1 MFCSARVW
9 IELSATLLLGALLR
23 IVAGDLRG
31 REISFNPRRHGDIR
45 VTSSRLKESL
55 FGMLGPDMNGQ
66 TFLDLCAGCGQIG
79 LEAHSRG
86 GRVTI
91 NEPHRKRS
99 KLLKELVRDW
109 RLRGVE
115 LVSAKAQVLI
125 PRFAEQGRGFD
136 MIYLDTPYRAH
147 LGATSLFLAL
157 VERLSDGALLNPG
170 GLLAIQHP
178 RDAEL
183 EPDCGRLYMV
193 RQRRYGDNHLS
204 IFATSDSSAAR

>member
-1 MFCSARVW
+1 M
-9 IELSATLLLGALLR
+9 R

-31 REISFNPRRHGDIR
+31 REISFNRRRYGDIR

-55 FGMLGPDMNGQ
+55 FGMLGPDLSGQ
-66 TFLDLCAGCGQIG
+66 SFLDLCSGCGQIG

-86 GRVTI
+86 GKVTM

-109 RLRGVE
+109 KLRGVE

-136 MIYLDTPYRAH
+136 TIYLDPPYRAR
-147 LGATSLFLAL
+147 LGAASLFVTL
-157 VERLSDGALLNPG
+157 VDRLSDGALFNSG
-170 GLLAIQHP
+170 GLLAVQHS
-178 RDAEL
+178 RDSEL
-183 EPDCGRLYMV
+183 DPDCGLLHMV
-193 RQRRYGDNHLS
+193 RQRKYGDTHLS
-204 IFATSDSSAAR
+204 IFAAPDS